1 MSELIGYLSE
11 AEHLEGML
19 SGENQLEGELS
30 IPEVVGGG
38 LSEEVKQALLDL
50 FQHLAYTDADGQDYY
65 DALYNAF
72 YPPAELTS
80 ISAVY
85 TQSGSVFPDTPLD
98 DLKDDLVVTAHYSDS
113 TTEVVPSA
121 DYTLSGTLTA
131 GASTITVTYEDK
143 TTTFNVTVSAPAVLS
158 SITAVYT
165 QSGTVYPTD
174 SLDSLKPDLV
184 VTAHY
189 SDSSTATVT
198 TYTLSGTLTVGM
210 STITVTYSGK
220 TTTFN
225 VTVTAVPVLDSI
237 TAVYTQS
244 GTVYDTDS
252 LDSLKADLVVTAV
265 YSDSST
271 AVVPST
277 DYTLSGTLTVGTST
291 VTVSY
296 EGKTTT
302 FNVTVSQPLPYTFY
316 DYLTLTYELNA
327 NMAANDGILTD
338 IAFAPNQTLET
349 TIYYEGTISSACPI
363 MGIREGQNG
372 TKDFALF
379 VTPSNGKCGYWYG
392 GTDTTQGFL
401 PFVRNQLNTVKVQPV
416 GVSQTYPSN
425 ATLNINGT
433 DYNTGSTT
441 ASGTWPSW
449 LGFFKYGISA
459 TSTSTGVNDKYPKL
473 RIGETIIKSGTTVLH
488 DLKPAYHNTT
498 QYYGFYDAV
507 TDTFYYS
514 ERNNAHISAGDYT

>member
-1 MSELIGYLSE
+1 MAQLIGYLSE
-11 AEHLEGML
+11 GEQLQGRL
-19 SGENQLEGELS
+19 SDPDRLVGELS
-30 IPEVVGGG
+30 MPVFLGGG

-113 TTEVVPSA
+113 TTEAVPSA

-131 GASTITVTYEDK
+131 GTSTITVTYEDK
-143 TTTFNVTVSAPAVLS
+143 TTTFNVTVSEPAVLS

-165 QSGTVYPTD
+165 QSGVVYPTD

-198 TYTLSGTLTVGM
+198 TYTLSGSLTVGT

-225 VTVTAVPVLDSI
+225 VTVTAIILDSI

-265 YSDSST
+265 YTDSST
-271 AVVPST
+271 EVVPST
-277 DYTLSGTLTVGTST
+277 DYTLSGTLMAGTST
-291 VTVSY
+291 ITVSY
-296 EGKTTT
+296 EEKTTT
-302 FNVTVSQPLPYTFY
+302 FSATVTAGFLYTPDKGILSDQSYINYTVITAQPAYTETITDGLLRMYCPALGSATGRFVYAFDPSTFATSCKLVTEFKIADMSWVASTNVHNGWAKFQLAKQGGTSTAAAAGFARNASTTGVLYLRYEVSNSPTKQEVSLNEWHTLEIECINNKQTIKLDNTVIANAVNSAGYAPSYGVINAYVFDCGNT
-316 DYLTLTYELNA
+316 NA
-327 NMAANDGILTD
+327 ND
-338 IAFAPNQTLET
+338 IYFRKIEFS
-349 TIYYEGTISSACPI
+349 YE
-363 MGIREGQNG
+363 
-372 TKDFALF
+372 
-379 VTPSNGKCGYWYG
+379 
-392 GTDTTQGFL
+392 
-401 PFVRNQLNTVKVQPV
+401 
-416 GVSQTYPSN
+416 
-425 ATLNINGT
+425 
-433 DYNTGSTT
+433 
-441 ASGTWPSW
+441 
-449 LGFFKYGISA
+449 
-459 TSTSTGVNDKYPKL
+459 
-473 RIGETIIKSGTTVLH
+473 
-488 DLKPAYHNTT
+488 
-498 QYYGFYDAV
+498 
-507 TDTFYYS
+507 
-514 ERNNAHISAGDYT
+514 

>member
-1 MSELIGYLSE
+1 MAQLIGYLSE
-11 AEHLEGML
+11 GEQLQGRL
-19 SGENQLEGELS
+19 SDPDRLVGELS
-30 IPEVVGGG
+30 MPAFLGGG
-38 LSEEVKQALLDL
+38 LTDEVKQALLDL
-50 FQHLAYTDADGQDYY
+50 FAHLAYTDADGQDYY

-85 TQSGSVFPDTPLD
+85 TQSGAVFPDTPLD

-113 TTEVVPSA
+113 TSEAVPSA

-131 GASTITVTYEDK
+131 GTSTVTVTYEDK

-198 TYTLSGTLTVGM
+198 TYTLSGSLTVGT

-265 YSDSST
+265 YTDSST
-271 AVVPST
+271 EVVPST

-291 VTVSY
+291 ITVSY
-296 EGKTTT
+296 EGETATFSVTVTQDTRAWKSLSIADDFVEGTSWGSSYSSTYGQYCSANSGRCSYGKFEFYLASGYKYTFEHDSSNTSQKYGIISGEKTSATTT
-302 FNVTVSQPLPYTFY
+302 AIENHTSLSGKMPTDSGWKSSGYFMTPVVDTYVAIQFNVTAAALQ
-316 DYLTLTYELNA
+316 NA
-327 NMAANDGILTD
+327 G
-338 IAFAPNQTLET
+338 
-349 TIYYEGTISSACPI
+349 
-363 MGIREGQNG
+363 
-372 TKDFALF
+372 
-379 VTPSNGKCGYWYG
+379 
-392 GTDTTQGFL
+392 
-401 PFVRNQLNTVKVQPV
+401 
-416 GVSQTYPSN
+416 
-425 ATLNINGT
+425 
-433 DYNTGSTT
+433 
-441 ASGTWPSW
+441 ASE
-449 LGFFKYGISA
+449 
-459 TSTSTGVNDKYPKL
+459 L
-473 RIGETIIKSGTTVLH
+473 RIRREAL
-488 DLKPAYHNTT
+488 
-498 QYYGFYDAV
+498 
-507 TDTFYYS
+507 
-514 ERNNAHISAGDYT
+514 